1 MTKIIFVADIFAE
14 EWLGGG
20 ELNNQELVELLKKK
34 GHEVLT
40 VKSQTVNLEFIQHW
54 PADTR
59 FIISNFIQLSE
70 EAKLH
75 LQEKRDYLIYEHDHK
90 YLTTRDPSVF
100 ENYVAPDENIINL
113 DFYKNARAVFCQSN
127 LHAEVVEKNIKT
139 GNVYSVGGNLW
150 SLEILDILS
159 SLFHKKKK
167 ERYSIWDSHNPIKN
181 ASLAR
186 AYCYRNKLEHDLIG
200 EMPYK
205 EFLNRLT
212 DNKYFIFLPETLETL
227 CRVVVECRM
236 AGMTVLTSEKLG
248 AVSEEWFSLKGEDL
262 IDVMRHKRKTIPDLV
277 LEKLL

>member
-1 MTKIIFVADIFAE
+1 MSKILFIADIFAE

-20 ELNNQELVELLKKK
+20 ELNNQELIGILREK

-40 VKSQTVNLEFIQHW
+40 VKSENVNLEFLQHW
-54 PADTR
+54 QNDAK
-59 FIISNFIQLSE
+59 FIVSNFIKLPE
-70 EAKLH
+70 EVKQH
-75 LQEKRDYLIYEHDHK
+75 LQEKHDYVIYEHDHK

-100 ENYVAPDENIINL
+100 ENYLAPDENIVNL
-113 DFYKNARAVFCQSN
+113 DFYKNARAVFCQSS

-139 GNVYSVGGNLW
+139 GNVHSLGGNLW
-150 SLEILDILS
+150 SLEILDMLS
-159 SLFHKKKK
+159 SLFHKEKK

-181 ASLAR
+181 TSLAK
-186 AYCYRNKLEHDLIG
+186 AYCHRNKLEYDLVG
-200 EMPYK
+200 ELPYR

-236 AGMTVLTSEKLG
+236 AGMTVLTSKKLG
-248 AVSEEWFSLKGEDL
+248 ATSEEWFNLKGEEL
-262 IDVMRHKRKTIPDLV
+262 ISLMKQKRETIPDLV